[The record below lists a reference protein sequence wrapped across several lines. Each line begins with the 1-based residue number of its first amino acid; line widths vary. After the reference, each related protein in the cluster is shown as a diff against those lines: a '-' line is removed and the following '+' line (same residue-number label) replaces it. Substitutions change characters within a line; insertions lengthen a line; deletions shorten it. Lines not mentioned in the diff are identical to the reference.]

1 MEVVRIKKI
10 LAWNL
15 LIYIGLHC
23 VRRSSWTVTTLATLI
38 YNFAYDMQKKLAGFP
53 CAKKIYISWE
63 KSGMQKWT
71 KSRFFAGNKVRW
83 FCTIIEKRC
92 TAEKWLF
99 IIIMLSRLMI
109 YEHFSLSV
117 LQAGVKMS
125 IKAKCLPRNV
135 QCIDINSEGA
145 FLFLIYPNFD

>member
-1 MEVVRIKKI
+1 MAAIAELAIKTVYVRKLGQENEISFFNLWYAKK
-10 LAWNL
+10 ACW
-15 LIYIGLHC
+15 
-23 VRRSSWTVTTLATLI
+23 V
-38 YNFAYDMQKKLAGFP
+38 P

-63 KSGMQKWT
+63 KSGMQKRT

-125 IKAKCLPRNV
+125 IKAKCLPRNL
-135 QCIDINSEGA
+135 QCSDINSEGA